1 MMRSRQFSQGAE
13 KSGCILLY
21 GKGGCGKVT
30 DEELVSSFVTELR
43 RGTIVLGVLNQLA
56 SPRYGYSLGQELTDK
71 GVPVDGN
78 TLYPLLRRLEK
89 QGLVKS
95 EWDTTEGKPR
105 KYYTRTAKGSKINE
119 KLRDNWIEIV
129 VNISTLMKGAE

>member
-1 MMRSRQFSQGAE
+1 M
-13 KSGCILLY
+13 
-21 GKGGCGKVT
+21 T

-95 EWDTTEGKPR
+95 EWDTSEGKPR

>member
-1 MMRSRQFSQGAE
+1 M
-13 KSGCILLY
+13 
-21 GKGGCGKVT
+21 T
-30 DEELVSSFVTELR
+30 DDELVSGFVTELR
-43 RGTIVLGVLNQLA
+43 RGTIVLGVLNQLSA
-56 SPRYGYSLGQELTDK
+56 PRYGYSLSQELTEK

-95 EWDTTEGKPR
+95 EWEMGEGKPR
-105 KYYTRTAKGSKINE
+105 KYYVRTSKGTKINE

-129 VNISTLMKGAE
+129 VNISTLMKGND